1 MRKRILMLTA
11 VTAALT
17 LSTGITAFAGTW
29 KEDSWG
35 RYYEN
40 DDGTRPVYGGWF
52 TDPADGGV
60 YAMDPDGYVMRN
72 SEMGS
77 FRTDDNGR
85 RIEKTEAELQAE
97 AERRAYLATRPSP
110 AKSQAAADVAADA
123 VKAGT
128 TEYATGTMRTTYQAE
143 MEQFSFQIIKEA
155 LDKRTNTTILPAEQ
169 KDNLEIMYG
178 LTNPDG
184 YQFLTTIIWRNGNTS
199 STEYKEHAYEMSY
212 HFDSASFD
220 TGNYDEAYRKL
231 VVAALGTNAGQA
243 EVDAIQAERENGVT
257 SFNHNGTTDTG
268 NSYQVKY
275 LNNLVTIY
283 VTVSGVDPTA
293 STETAEEAPAE
304 ETAETPAEETVVTSS
319 VIVAG
324 QSV

>member
-40 DDGTRPVYGGWF
+40 DDGTRPVYAGWF
-52 TDPADGGV
+52 TDPADGAV

-77 FRTDDNGR
+77 FRTDDEGR
-85 RIEKTEAELQAE
+85 RIEKTEEELQAE
-97 AERRAYLATRPSP
+97 AERKAYLATRPSP
-110 AKSQAAADVAADA
+110 AKSQAAAEVAATA
-123 VKAGT
+123 VKSGA
-128 TEYATGTMRTTYQAE
+128 TEAATGTLRTTYQAE
-143 MEQFSFQIIKEA
+143 MEQFSFQLIKAA
-155 LDKRTNTTILPAEQ
+155 LDQRTDTSITPVEK
-169 KDNLEIMYG
+169 KDNLEIQYG
-178 LTNPDG
+178 LANPDG
-184 YQFLTTIIWRNGNTS
+184 YQFLTTIIWRNSNPA
-199 STEYKEHAYEMSY
+199 STEYREHAYEMSY
-212 HFDSASFD
+212 HIDSASFD
-220 TGNYDEAYRKL
+220 TANYDDAYRKL
-231 VVAALGTNAGQA
+231 MIAALGTTAGQA

-257 SFNHNGTTDTG
+257 SFNHSGMTDTG

-275 LNNLVTIY
+275 VNNLVTLY

-293 STETAEEAPAE
+293 AAETTEETPAEEAAEAPAE
-304 ETAETPAEETVVTSS
+304 EAVSSTVIT
-319 VIVAG
+319 AG
-324 QSV
+324 QTV